1 VFLPPIIEKKK
12 IHYRERLSPSTQ
24 ALVWWSY
31 ILSSLD
37 ITPKWSQSEWRPCA
51 GARGQKG
58 RVKQE
63 KGEMHSSFKLFGL
76 RKHMIWSLFRTFF
89 MLLSPFVSCC
99 QTLFVRPVFPF
110 EPAPL

>member
-1 VFLPPIIEKKK
+1 VFLPPIIEKRK
-12 IHYRERLSPSTQ
+12 IHYRKRLSPSTW

-31 ILSSLD
+31 IMSSLE
-37 ITPKWSQSEWRPCA
+37 ITPKWSRSEWRLCA

-76 RKHMIWSLFRTFF
+76 RKRTVRSLFRTFF
-89 MLLSPFVSCC
+89 MLLSPFVFLSN
-99 QTLFVRPVFPF
+99 PI
-110 EPAPL
+110 